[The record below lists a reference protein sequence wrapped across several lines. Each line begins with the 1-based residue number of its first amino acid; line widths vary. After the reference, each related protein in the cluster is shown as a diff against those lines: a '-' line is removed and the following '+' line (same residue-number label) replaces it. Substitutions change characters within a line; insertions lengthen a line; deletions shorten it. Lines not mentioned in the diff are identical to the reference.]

1 MPTDFDARF
10 MLILKRAKPLS
21 HNRLSFYTILFAAV
35 ILSACTANEELRKSQ
50 DLFNKGEYQAALR
63 SVHEAQMA
71 DPNNTQLAAFR
82 KQVNEAIYAK
92 EFTSIQQ
99 QYRSLPKEDLDRRGD
114 TLKRLI
120 KTTEA
125 LCLFNSYYSHTKT
138 QLTHELQHVLSEKE
152 KLGFVCRRISDD
164 FVNDRPEQALREL
177 ATLKPYKPYLKEVSD
192 QFDLATTVYWARVE
206 TYLDT
211 LHRQRDF
218 SGLKQ
223 ALNLVD
229 SVFSSDV
236 SMDYRG
242 KLCQF
247 YQDKGKLFLA
257 HGRIATAILCYSFA
271 NLFKPAAVDEALMTA
286 LFARLKDYNETIYV
300 GLNSSSQESQG
311 LESYREDIFRGINES
326 FNGVF
331 EQAASPADATLQV
344 MVSVERLENNLI
356 IAEPQVKYSRFVSGH
371 KKVPNQTYYNAKEA
385 VERARSQ
392 LTRLAS
398 ESRDRTLATSVVRSD
413 AGGDWQGILKQID
426 AMNSP
431 EAFDEVPIYID
442 YSYLQ
447 TDIRMTSLMRIS
459 YKVHDLK
466 NKEMVK
472 EGTLS
477 EQSERLVSVLEG
489 VHPRDANGMQNSEKF
504 DRETQKTALRL
515 FGDKVVQALA
525 VKIALDVAGL
535 YESRGKS
542 YQESGD
548 TAEAVD
554 SYLMG
559 YLLKNKTVTESIAL
573 ALPAELSDK
582 LQSLTP
588 EARQVKRL
596 ENQTFASAPSQT
608 MDTEGGPKPERQS
621 SPSEKKKYA
630 EIDLPKLV
638 KEAMRKVVL
647 IRGVPR
653 AKNMRGK
660 DLPFISDTS
669 EDGTLQ
675 GSGFM
680 VSPNGHV
687 ITNFHVVRDCG
698 SVFVKMHDGSE
709 YSAKILASDSSA
721 DVALLKIPVKNT
733 PFFAL
738 GSYKKLT
745 AGETVIAIGS
755 PLGLEQTVSRGIVS
769 AKRLGSIE
777 KGSEK
782 LLLIQ
787 TDAQM
792 TQGNSGG
799 PLINLSGE
807 AIGIN
812 TLRGPGPF
820 GFAISTDEVRKRF
833 PRY

>member
-1 MPTDFDARF
+1 
-10 MLILKRAKPLS
+10 MLILKRAKPLT
-21 HNRLSFYTILFAAV
+21 HNRLSFYTILLAAV
-35 ILSACTANEELRKSQ
+35 ILSACTGNEGLRKSQ
-50 DLFNKGEYQAALR
+50 DLFNKREYRAALW

-71 DPNNTQLAAFR
+71 DPKNAQLAAFR
-82 KQVNEAIYAK
+82 KQVTEAIYAE
-92 EFTSIQQ
+92 EFTSTQQ

-120 KTTEA
+120 KTTEV

-138 QLTHELQHVLSEKE
+138 ELTHELQHVLSEKE
-152 KLGFVCRRISDD
+152 KLGIACRRISDD
-164 FVNDRPEQALREL
+164 FVNDRPERALREL
-177 ATLKPYKPYLKEVSD
+177 ATLKPYKPYLKEVFD

-236 SMDYRG
+236 SMDHRG
-242 KLCQF
+242 KLCRF
-247 YQDKGKLFLA
+247 YQEKGKLFLE
-257 HGRIATAILCYSFA
+257 HGRIATAILYYSFA
-271 NLFKPAAVDEALMTA
+271 NLFNPAAVDDSLMTA
-286 LFARLKDYNETIYV
+286 IFARLKDYNETIYV
-300 GLNSSSQESQG
+300 GLDSSSQESQG
-311 LESYREDIFRGINES
+311 LESYREEISRGINQS
-326 FNGVF
+326 FKGVLG
-331 EQAASPADATLQV
+331 QAGSPADATLTV

-356 IAEPQVKYSRFVSGH
+356 IAEPQMKYSRFVSGY
-371 KKVPNQTYYNAKEA
+371 KKVPNQTYYNAKEV
-385 VERARSQ
+385 VEKARSQ
-392 LTRLAS
+392 LTKLAS
-398 ESRDRTLATSVVRSD
+398 ESRDRTLATSVRSD
-413 AGGDWQGILKQID
+413 AGGDWQGIVKQID
-426 AMNSP
+426 VMNSP

-466 NKEMVK
+466 NKETVK

-477 EQSERLVSVLEG
+477 EQSEKLVSVVEG
-489 VHPRDANGMQNSEKF
+489 VHPRDANGVQNSEKF

-515 FGDKVVQALA
+515 FADKVVRALA
-525 VKIALDVAGL
+525 VKISLEVAGL

-542 YQESGD
+542 YQESGE

-559 YLLKNKTVTESIAL
+559 YLLKNKTVAESIAL
-573 ALPAELSDK
+573 VLPVELSEK

-596 ENQTFASAPSQT
+596 ENQTLASAPSQT
-608 MDTEGGPKPERQS
+608 RDTESGPKPERQGS
-621 SPSEKKKYA
+621 SSERKKYA

-653 AKNMRGK
+653 SKNTRGK

-680 VSPNGHV
+680 VSPHGHV
-687 ITNFHVVRDCG
+687 ITNFHVVKDCG

-738 GSYKKLT
+738 GSCALLP
-745 AGETVIAIGS
+745 ARQGV
-755 PLGLEQTVSRGIVS
+755 LGFDVSTWGIS
-769 AKRLGSIE
+769 
-777 KGSEK
+777 
-782 LLLIQ
+782 
-787 TDAQM
+787 
-792 TQGNSGG
+792 
-799 PLINLSGE
+799 
-807 AIGIN
+807 
-812 TLRGPGPF
+812 F
-820 GFAISTDEVRKRF
+820 GLHL
-833 PRY
+833 